1 MGLAGSPNSPSSQTI
16 QTVSSMQ
23 TPIYHH
29 VLNVA
34 SPARPAWEAEQ
45 HQALVPSTQP
55 QAQHQPAPL
64 PHPTP
69 GCPLSPGTPTHS
81 RATGRAAVRAAE
93 RAVEYTRKPLG
104 EPPVTELRPVT
115 PSQQMRVKSR
125 ATNLI
130 QRYAG
135 SNWQAATRTKWILDC
150 VTHIDQDYREYM
162 LDQAC
167 QIEQLQQQVQALQS
181 SQAEM
186 QSATQEKVQ
195 RLEAE
200 CRSQQSQLRDL
211 QAQLLASHTDLRE
224 CQAALAQADQA
235 TAAAA
240 SQMVALHQAVS
251 SLSEHDARTKKASSN
266 RAFELKEAL
275 RHSQARCRQNSE
287 QARRHAVEAWHHC
300 HSHRVPP
307 PHFFTL
313 AIAELVQVAAL
324 LHLKDQERS
333 NSLSALSIQFTNQ
346 IAAVHQVEHAAAKLE
361 VAKVRMELEAY
372 KEPWQAAYG
381 HRSPTC
387 NKALALALGLQPA
400 SRHALVPP

>member
-1 MGLAGSPNSPSSQTI
+1 
-16 QTVSSMQ
+16 MQ
-23 TPIYHH
+23 
-29 VLNVA
+29 
-34 SPARPAWEAEQ
+34 
-45 HQALVPSTQP
+45 
-55 QAQHQPAPL
+55 
-64 PHPTP
+64 
-69 GCPLSPGTPTHS
+69 
-81 RATGRAAVRAAE
+81 
-93 RAVEYTRKPLG
+93 
-104 EPPVTELRPVT
+104 
-115 PSQQMRVKSR
+115 
-125 ATNLI
+125 
-130 QRYAG
+130 
-135 SNWQAATRTKWILDC
+135 
-150 VTHIDQDYREYM
+150 
-162 LDQAC
+162 
-167 QIEQLQQQVQALQS
+167 
-181 SQAEM
+181 
-186 QSATQEKVQ
+186 VQ

-211 QAQLLASHTDLRE
+211 QAQLLASHTHLRE
-224 CQAALAQADQA
+224 SQAALAQADQA

-287 QARRHAVEAWHHC
+287 QARRHAVE
-300 HSHRVPP
+300 
-307 PHFFTL
+307 
-313 AIAELVQVAAL
+313 VAAL

-346 IAAVHQVEHAAAKLE
+346 IAAVHQVERAAAKLE

>member
-29 VLNVA
+29 VA

-45 HQALVPSTQP
+45 HQALLPSTQP

-64 PHPTP
+64 PHPTT

-81 RATGRAAVRAAE
+81 RATGRAAGRAAE

-224 CQAALAQADQA
+224 CQTALAQADQA

-287 QARRHAVEAWHHC
+287 QARRHAVE
-300 HSHRVPP
+300 
-307 PHFFTL
+307 
-313 AIAELVQVAAL
+313 VAAL